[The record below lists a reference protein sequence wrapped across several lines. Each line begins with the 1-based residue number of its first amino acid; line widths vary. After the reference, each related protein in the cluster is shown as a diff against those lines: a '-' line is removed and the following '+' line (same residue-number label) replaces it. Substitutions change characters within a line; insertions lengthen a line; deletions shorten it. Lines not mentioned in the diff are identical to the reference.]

1 MTHTS
6 LSKTVFIVIF
16 CVVALALVSCRKEK
30 YKRIHPLFLTA
41 FNVMAESSFVL
52 IDQSQND
59 SIIFNVSSPQFN
71 YEELLYSNVVLEN
84 YSLAA
89 STSLSNGSKM
99 QIIITINSNNYIS
112 ILLDFAL
119 HKGSVPS
126 PNDSNGFLLAFNDTV
141 TINGIEFDGVL
152 TNVSNYSSM
161 GQLSSVE
168 FSPTYGVLRIVSQE
182 NGAVYVRCFECD

>member
-1 MTHTS
+1 
-6 LSKTVFIVIF
+6 
-16 CVVALALVSCRKEK
+16 
-30 YKRIHPLFLTA
+30 
-41 FNVMAESSFVL
+41 MAESSFVL

-59 SIIFNVSSPQFN
+59 SIIFNVSSPQFH
-71 YEELLYSNVVLEN
+71 YEKLLYSNVLLEN

-99 QIIITINSNNYIS
+99 QIIINVDSNNFLS

-126 PNDSNGFLLAFNDTV
+126 SNDSNGFSLAFNDTV

-161 GQLSSVE
+161 GQFSSVE
-168 FSPTYGVLRIVSQE
+168 FSPKYGVLRIVSQE
-182 NGAVYVRCFECD
+182 NGAAYVRCFECDWGVS

>member
-1 MTHTS
+1 MTNTS
-6 LSKTVFIVIF
+6 LSKTVFIVVF
-16 CVVALALVSCRKEK
+16 CVFALAFISCTKEK
-30 YKRIHPLFLTA
+30 YKRIHPLFLSA

-59 SIIFNVSSPQFN
+59 SIIFDVSSPQFY
-71 YEELLYSNVVLEN
+71 YEKLLYSNVHLEN

-99 QIIITINSNNYIS
+99 QIVINVNSNNFLLIY
-112 ILLDFAL
+112 LDFAL
-119 HKGSVPS
+119 HTGSVPS
-126 PNDSNGFLLAFNDTV
+126 SNDSNGFLLAFNNTV

-152 TNVSNYSSM
+152 TNVSNYYSL
-161 GQLSSVE
+161 GQSSSVD
-168 FSPTYGVLRIVSQE
+168 FSPKYGVLRIVSKE